1 MIERFNEK
9 IIIQSDFQ
17 KKMFLEIVLKE
28 KLTQLKLAKMLNV
41 SRRGIRQW
49 TNEERKLPKI
59 IFEKI
64 LKLFPWTETYK
75 SYLRGTLP
83 RNWVQIKGGKIRSK
97 MKNNLT
103 REDRIRGFKKAK
115 LWIGRRKVRGP
126 NGELMFNDGEKKIAE
141 ELARNNIKYTYE
153 PIISLGKNYAIPD
166 FVVND
171 VIVERCGY
179 GDWKPYWSNL
189 KRKIRRLEKH
199 KKYRIVILVPSN
211 NFDMVIKKLNNNT
224 KNVIILK
231 EENLEQLLEFLS
243 SPKNVF
249 IN

>member
-1 MIERFNEK
+1 MERFNAKVVIETG
-9 IIIQSDFQ
+9 FQ
-17 KKMFLEIVLKE
+17 KKLFLEIKERE
-28 KLTQLKLAKMLNV
+28 KLSQRKLAKLLKV
-41 SRRGIRQW
+41 SRSGVKNW
-49 TNEERKLPKI
+49 AGEKRKIPQF
-59 IFEKI
+59 IFEI
-64 LKLFPWTETYK
+64 LLKKFPWTSEYK
-75 SYLRGTLP
+75 NYVHGILP
-83 RNWVQIKGGKIRSK
+83 SNWVQIKGGKIRSK

-103 REDRIRGFKKAK
+103 REDRIRGFKRAK
-115 LWIGRRKVRGP
+115 LCIGRRKVRGP
-126 NGELMFNDGEKKIAE
+126 NGEIMFNDGEKKIAE
-141 ELARNNIKYTYE
+141 ELARNNIKYIYE
-153 PIISLGKNYAIPD
+153 PIILLGKNYAIPD

-231 EENLEQLLEFLS
+231 EENLEQLLDFLS
-243 SPKNVF
+243 SSKNVF